1 MALRIRRGTEAQRT
15 SVAPFDMGEI
25 VWTTDTERLYVGDGI
40 TSGGKNILA
49 NSAGNGLVFN
59 AVTQRLDVGNFNITT
74 DDVPEGTQPGRQ
86 YHTVERA
93 QAAAASLFT
102 TGAHNGISFTYQDAN
117 NRIDATVSLSLD
129 ALSDVVITGTP
140 TTGYVLK
147 YDGTKWAPA
156 PDVDTD
162 TDTGILA
169 VVDDLTP
176 ELGGNLSLNTKN
188 IVGDGNLNFTGNIDL
203 IGNGTSTGN
212 ITAPGSLEV
221 TGTVTATGGLGA
233 NLGLN
238 GKSIT
243 GVGGIDITGDINI
256 VGDFSTDGLTINLNE
271 ITSSVPS
278 PGGDDVFSNNAV
290 SLGNSTIPNTLWIKS
305 DRNFAV
311 LNGVT
316 NGTQNT
322 GFVSRISRGTLAV
335 PTKINPFDP
344 VAYIEGQGHNGTKFV
359 SLGGFGMFADQTW
372 NGTPSGLT
380 GGIPGSFGAV
390 VLTSSGSQQ
399 FLEFNSK
406 GVLNVPI
413 LKAASYATG
422 ALPTSPEEGWMVFD
436 STTKQFKGW
445 NGTDWIV
452 LG

>member
-156 PDVDTD
+156 PDIDTD

-176 ELGGNLSLNTKN
+176 ELGGNLSLNSKN

-203 IGNGTSTGN
+203 IGDGETTGN

-221 TGTVTATGGLGA
+221 TGTVIATSGLGA
-233 NLGLN
+233 NLNLN
-238 GKSIT
+238 SY
-243 GVGGIDITGDINI
+243 DITGTGNVDIAGSLSATGINTSSI
-256 VGDFSTDGLTINLNE
+256 TSGSNDFSVNVNSSEYIAQFYGLTTGSSSPRIALRATAGNNVAFPINTSPGARLGQYIIEGYADDTWKKAVAIYGVWDETADLTDDNPASSVAFITNNGTGVNYGLFTSQGAFSAPVIHPRAFATEAERNAALATPEDGMMTYIRNICKFQGYVLDTGLAAGGPANETPGWVNLN
-271 ITSSVPS
+271 
-278 PGGDDVFSNNAV
+278 
-290 SLGNSTIPNTLWIKS
+290 
-305 DRNFAV
+305 
-311 LNGVT
+311 
-316 NGTQNT
+316 
-322 GFVSRISRGTLAV
+322 
-335 PTKINPFDP
+335 
-344 VAYIEGQGHNGTKFV
+344 
-359 SLGGFGMFADQTW
+359 
-372 NGTPSGLT
+372 
-380 GGIPGSFGAV
+380 
-390 VLTSSGSQQ
+390 
-399 FLEFNSK
+399 
-406 GVLNVPI
+406 
-413 LKAASYATG
+413 
-422 ALPTSPEEGWMVFD
+422 
-436 STTKQFKGW
+436 
-445 NGTDWIV
+445 
-452 LG
+452 